1 MNRETYIVT
10 SSAKQPFKNKI
21 SAYLPLVAIA
31 LLGVSIVLYYS
42 RYGAGLDGDA
52 TRYIRGAM
60 NILAGN
66 GYSYIS
72 GGGEVVPITTFPPFF
87 PLVLAGLGS
96 FGADLF
102 VVARI
107 LNTILFGVAIFLS
120 GYLVFRH
127 TQSLWT
133 AIIASNLIVV
143 SPALVEL
150 FGWSMSDPLFIV
162 LMLAAILGFH
172 FYLEREKPWMLIM
185 TGVLV
190 GLSCITRYAGLAL
203 VIGIALSVLFLSSLN
218 WKQRILRTLVVSVL
232 GVAPLAVW
240 TWRNSRQAGTL
251 ANRAVI
257 FHPMRGEVIR
267 QYFQEMASWLIPMQ
281 LDLPR
286 IRYRLMLAG
295 AVLVIGIILFYYPKL
310 KQMSSGNGK
319 SLNVS
324 SKMPAIL
331 LLIIIGYLM
340 VLILNSTFLD
350 AWSGPGI
357 PSRYLA
363 PVFFLVVILVT
374 SFVSLQ
380 LRSRSRF
387 SPARI
392 GAIVFLLFLIALNG
406 SQTVE
411 IISDPTMNLGYVT
424 AKMYWADEIKAL
436 EQIDASQTIVCN
448 NIELTY
454 ILSGR
459 SSYMIPVR
467 FNPNNLQANEDFSA
481 QIELTRERLADN
493 GVLVIYGYGELDR
506 ETQIVVEQ
514 LEVEPQQILNMAKFY
529 VLP

>member
-1 MNRETYIVT
+1 MHREIGIVAT
-10 SSAKQPFKNKI
+10 SSKQQFNKQI
-21 SAYLPLVAIA
+21 LIYLPLIALA
-31 LLGVSIVLYYS
+31 LLGISFVLYYS

-52 TRYIRGAM
+52 TRYILGAM

-72 GGGEVVPITTFPPFF
+72 GGGEIVPITTFPPFF
-87 PLVLAGLGS
+87 PLVLAGLGAT
-96 FGADLF
+96 GMDLF
-102 VVARI
+102 VVARM
-107 LNTILFGVAIFLS
+107 LNAILFGVAIFLS

-127 TQSLWT
+127 NQSLWT
-133 AIIASNLIVV
+133 AIIASALIVV
-143 SPALVEL
+143 SPTLVEL

-162 LMLAAILGFH
+162 LMLVAILGFH
-172 FYLEREKPWMLIM
+172 FYLEQEKPWALIM

-190 GLSCITRYAGLAL
+190 GLACITRYAGLAL
-203 VIGIALSVLFLSSLN
+203 VIGIALSVLFLSRLD
-218 WKQRILRTLVVSVL
+218 WKQRILRTLAVSVL

-257 FHPMRGEVIR
+257 FHPMRGEVVR
-267 QYFQEMASWLIPMQ
+267 QYFEELASWLIPMQ

-286 IRYRLMLAG
+286 IRYRLFLAG
-295 AVLVIGIILFYYPKL
+295 VVLVIGIILFYYPKL
-310 KQMSSGNGK
+310 KQKSSGNGK
-319 SLNVS
+319 SFNTS

-340 VLILNSTFLD
+340 VLILNSTYLD

-363 PVFFLVVILVT
+363 PVFFLVVILVA

-380 LRSRSRF
+380 LSNRNRF
-387 SPARI
+387 SPSWI
-392 GAIVFLLFLIALNG
+392 GAIVLLLFLIALNG

-411 IISDPTMNLGYVT
+411 IISDPTMKLGYVT
-424 AKMYWADEIKAL
+424 AKMYWTDEIQAL
-436 EQIDASQTIVCN
+436 EQIDASQTIVSN

-459 SSYMIPVR
+459 SSYMIPIR

-481 QIELTRERLADN
+481 QIELTRERLSDN
-493 GVLVIYGYGELDR
+493 GVLVIYGYGELGR

-514 LEVEPQQILNMAKFY
+514 LEAEPQQILNMAKIY

>member
-1 MNRETYIVT
+1 MNREADIVAT
-10 SSAKQPFKNKI
+10 SSKQKFRQQV
-21 SAYLPLVAIA
+21 STCLPLIAIA
-31 LLGVSIVLYYS
+31 LLGISIVLHYS
-42 RYGAGLDGDA
+42 RYGPGLDGDA
-52 TRYIRGAM
+52 TRYILGAM
-60 NILAGN
+60 NMLAGN

-72 GGGEVVPITTFPPFF
+72 GGGEIVPITTFPPFF
-87 PLVLAGLGS
+87 PLVLAGLGAT
-96 FGADLF
+96 GMDLF
-102 VVARI
+102 VMARV

-133 AIIASNLIVV
+133 AIIASTLIIV
-143 SPALVEL
+143 SPTLVEL

-172 FYLEREKPWMLIM
+172 FYLEKEKPWMLIM

-190 GLSCITRYAGLAL
+190 GLACITRYAGLAL
-203 VIGIALSVLFLSSLN
+203 VIGIALSVLFLSRLD
-218 WKQRILRTLVVSVL
+218 WKQRVLRTLAVSVL

-257 FHPMRGEVIR
+257 FHPMRGEVVR
-267 QYFQEMASWLIPMQ
+267 QYFEEMASWLIPMQ

-286 IRYRLMLAG
+286 IRYRLFLAG
-295 AVLVIGIILFYYPKL
+295 VVLVIGIILYYYPKL
-310 KQMSSGNGK
+310 KRKSSGNGK
-319 SLNVS
+319 NLTAH

-331 LLIIIGYLM
+331 LLIIIGYLV

-357 PSRYLA
+357 PSRYLT
-363 PVFFLVVILVT
+363 PVFILVVILVT
-374 SFVSLQ
+374 SLVSLQ
-380 LRSRSRF
+380 LTSQSRF
-387 SPARI
+387 SPSRI

-424 AKMYWADEIKAL
+424 AKMYWIEEIHAL
-436 EQIDASQTIVCN
+436 EQIDASQAIVSS

-459 SSYMIPVR
+459 SSYMMPVS
-467 FNPNNLQANEDFSA
+467 FNPNNMQANEDFSA

-506 ETQIVVEQ
+506 EAQIVVEQ
-514 LEVEPQQILNMAKFY
+514 LEAEPQQILNMAKFY